1 MLLST
6 TKVLVN
12 IAGEPLKDSVNGV
25 AVDVTVK
32 TVIVNALLNPMEK
45 DTGMQKLEKEEL
57 ARKVYQNDSVDL
69 TIEQV
74 KLIKDRIGEMYA
86 PIVVGQVWR
95 LLENRV

>member
-1 MLLST
+1 MLLDN
-6 TKVLVN
+6 TKVLVTL
-12 IAGEPLKDSVNGV
+12 AGEPLKESVDGE
-25 AVDVTVK
+25 AKDVTVK

-45 DTGMQKLEKEEL
+45 DTGMQKMEKEEL

>member
-1 MLLST
+1 MLLNT

-12 IAGEPLKDSVNGV
+12 IAGEPLKESVNGV
-25 AVDVTVK
+25 AVDVTLRMV
-32 TVIVNALLNPMEK
+32 VVNALLSPMEK
-45 DTGMQKLEKEEL
+45 DTGMQKMEKEEL

>member
-1 MLLST
+1 MLLDN
-6 TKVLVN
+6 TKVLVTL
-12 IAGEPLKDSVNGV
+12 AGEPLKESVNGE
-25 AVDVTVK
+25 AKDVTLRMV
-32 TVIVNALLNPMEK
+32 VVNALLSPVEK
-45 DTGMQKLEKEEL
+45 DTGMKKMEKEEL
-57 ARKVYQNDSVDL
+57 ARMVYQNDSVDL

>member
-1 MLLST
+1 MLLDN
-6 TKVLVN
+6 TKVLVTL
-12 IAGEPLKDSVNGV
+12 AGEPLKESVDGEV
-25 AVDVTVK
+25 KDVTVK

-45 DTGMQKLEKEEL
+45 DTGMQKMEKEEL